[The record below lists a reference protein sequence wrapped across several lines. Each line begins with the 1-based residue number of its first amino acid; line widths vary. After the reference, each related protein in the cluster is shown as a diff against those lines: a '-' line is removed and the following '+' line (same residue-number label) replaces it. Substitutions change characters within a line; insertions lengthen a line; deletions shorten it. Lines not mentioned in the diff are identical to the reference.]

1 MEIKVNN
8 MVVDI
13 TRQENF
19 PEEHFGRFL
28 EIIEEELKEAK
39 NIRTAKET
47 KEVIERVI
55 SKKFPL
61 DKETLEDNIEYF
73 KTDEVERTY
82 ILFGEEMKAEK
93 ETTEEKITDIAKHI
107 ASIVESCLVD
117 NGGFLMWWNKPGEF
131 KNSETAKFSNKMA
144 TLSEE
149 DMAECNFGW

>member
-55 SKKFPL
+55 SKKCGVG
-61 DKETLEDNIEYF
+61 KTLEEYREYY

-82 ILFGEEMKAEK
+82 ILLGEEMKASK
-93 ETTEEKITDIAKHI
+93 KTTEYKIKSIAKHI

-144 TLSEE
+144 TLSDE